1 MRSAT
6 ILVAAAVA
14 VIASGLAATAGE
26 RGKASYYADFFE
38 GRRTASG
45 AVFRQDRM
53 TAAHRDLPFGTRVM
67 VTRTSGG
74 RSVAVCI
81 TDRGPFVGG
90 RIIDLS
96 KAAARRL
103 GMIRSGVV
111 SVEVTVIGK
120 C

>member
-53 TAAHRDLPFGTRVM
+53 TAAHRRLPFGTRVR
-67 VTRTSGG
+67 VERPDG
-74 RSVAVCI
+74 RAVAVCI

-111 SVEVTVIGK
+111 AVEVTVIGK